1 VKLELYRMLVVGLSL
16 AVVIMSGGVYFI
28 TDN

>member
-16 AVVIMSGGVYFI
+16 AVVIMSGVVYFI

>member
-1 VKLELYRMLVVGLSL
+1 MKLELYRMLVVGLSL

>member
-1 VKLELYRMLVVGLSL
+1 MKLELYRMLVVGLSL
-16 AVVIMSGGVYFI
+16 AVVIMSGVVYFI